1 MGMSIGPYWLKEDWD
16 ASLGWPPDD
25 LITGTVL
32 DDGHGYIEFTA
43 PNPDYRADLSD
54 LQSQVYGDISELDAA
69 IRQRLASQGTDQ
81 MNVTKLPQ
89 PKNDNCHGPRRST
102 PGQGQQCFIHVIGRA
117 DKYADGLVG
126 SYGQISAGCGPS
138 LGEDFSETIWSVVI
152 KVLPHVVGGDLIQH
166 LRDLA
171 DSLEKHT
178 KPEDMQRTLAEGWQH
193 RERKLSEAG
202 ATLLQAVSTAHGTAD
217 SDFPIDPDPITGIN
231 FAPSGGDVVNIET
244 RRSAPESTA
253 ENGFHVKDGWLY
265 SGNQKVPSFTPA
277 RATLSGDTGY
287 FVAMTDEGQAIF
299 AWHDHDRSTCNCQ
312 HTNIETY
319 LLGKIPPIELGL

>member
-1 MGMSIGPYWLKEDWD
+1 
-16 ASLGWPPDD
+16 
-25 LITGTVL
+25 
-32 DDGHGYIEFTA
+32 
-43 PNPDYRADLSD
+43 
-54 LQSQVYGDISELDAA
+54 
-69 IRQRLASQGTDQ
+69 

-89 PKNDNCHGPRRST
+89 PKNDNCHGPRRSA

-117 DKYADGLVG
+117 DQYADSIVG

-138 LGEDFSETIWSVVI
+138 RGEDFSETIWSVVI

-178 KPEDMQRTLAEGWQH
+178 KPEDMQRTLAEGWQR
-193 RERKLSEAG
+193 REKDISESEVVPA
-202 ATLLQAVSTAHGTAD
+202 AD
-217 SDFPIDPDPITGIN
+217 RACDWSFPIDPDPITGIN
-231 FAPSGGDVVNIET
+231 FAPSSGDVVNIET
-244 RRSAPESTA
+244 RRSAPELIA

-319 LLGKIPPIELGL
+319 LPGKIPPIELGL

>member
-1 MGMSIGPYWLKEDWD
+1 
-16 ASLGWPPDD
+16 
-25 LITGTVL
+25 
-32 DDGHGYIEFTA
+32 
-43 PNPDYRADLSD
+43 
-54 LQSQVYGDISELDAA
+54 
-69 IRQRLASQGTDQ
+69 
-81 MNVTKLPQ
+81 MNVTKLPL
-89 PKNDNCHGPRRST
+89 PNNYKGPGPRRST
-102 PGQGQQCFIHVIGRA
+102 PGQGQQCFIHVMGRA
-117 DKYADGLVG
+117 DEYADGCVG

-178 KPEDMQRTLAEGWQH
+178 KPEDMQRTLAEGWQR
-193 RERKLSEAG
+193 REKNISESEVAP
-202 ATLLQAVSTAHGTAD
+202 AAD
-217 SDFPIDPDPITGIN
+217 RVCDWSFPIDPDPITGIN

-244 RRSAPESTA
+244 RRSAPKSTA

-319 LLGKIPPIELGL
+319 LPGKIPPIELGL